1 MCAQPS
7 TAAQQHA
14 EPSRAE
20 HRRPEGLNALV
31 CRRASPSKAPSP
43 PTLLQEGASRRMGG
57 RSPPGAAV
65 LVLLLLLECVA
76 LCFAVEE
83 KKGKGGKN

>member
-1 MCAQPS
+1 
-7 TAAQQHA
+7 
-14 EPSRAE
+14 
-20 HRRPEGLNALV
+20 
-31 CRRASPSKAPSP
+31 
-43 PTLLQEGASRRMGG
+43 MGG

-83 KKGKGGKN
+83 KKGNGGKN